1 MIDAGTVALV
11 TSELL
16 RETVADALG
25 ADDKLTVTGPDP
37 PTVRDSDVGD
47 TLDTVGLVGV
57 VPSVVSCIDGAIEV
71 ELFVS
76 CPFVVRIK
84 SIVSPA
90 VTATPEDV
98 NVATAVVVKFLVS
111 RVDPFCLTV
120 TVTPVFPVV
129 E

>member
-1 MIDAGTVALV
+1 MDGANAV
-11 TSELL
+11 ELL
-16 RETVADALG
+16 V
-25 ADDKLTVTGPDP
+25 
-37 PTVRDSDVGD
+37 
-47 TLDTVGLVGV
+47 
-57 VPSVVSCIDGAIEV
+57 ID
-71 ELFVS
+71 
-76 CPFVVRIK
+76 PFVVRIK

-90 VTATPEDV
+90 VTATPEGV

>member
-1 MIDAGTVALV
+1 MDGANAV
-11 TSELL
+11 ELL
-16 RETVADALG
+16 L
-25 ADDKLTVTGPDP
+25 
-37 PTVRDSDVGD
+37 
-47 TLDTVGLVGV
+47 
-57 VPSVVSCIDGAIEV
+57 ID
-71 ELFVS
+71 
-76 CPFVVRIK
+76 PFVVRIK

-98 NVATAVVVKFLVS
+98 NAAPAVVVKFLVS